1 MKKISQTL
9 NKLTNT
15 KEFNERYNAIRKEI
29 LEDENIHRFLNSH
42 SSTVTKEMVD
52 RSLVKLYEYSSQ
64 SKNCDKCPSLE
75 GCINMMQGYHPQLI
89 LQKNSIDVRYERCP
103 RKVAADERK
112 RHERFIK
119 SLYVPKDILG
129 ATMESFYQTYVSE
142 ERLKAFEK
150 AMIFIKKIDQG
161 EKTKGLYIYGSFGV
175 GKSYLLGAI
184 ANELADRKI
193 STLIVYV
200 PDFFREMKSSIGDQ
214 TLNEKIDMIKKSPV
228 LMLDDIGAETMS
240 SWARDEILGPIL
252 QFRMLE
258 NLPTFF
264 SSNFDFEGLEAHLTT
279 SQRGEV
285 EQVKAKRLMER
296 IRYLADPVYLSGDNL
311 REKGL

>member
-89 LQKNSIDVRYERCP
+89 LQKNSIDVQYERCP

-112 RHERFIK
+112 RHESFIK

-296 IRYLADPVYLSGDNL
+296 IKYLADPVFLSGDNL
-311 REKGL
+311 RERGL